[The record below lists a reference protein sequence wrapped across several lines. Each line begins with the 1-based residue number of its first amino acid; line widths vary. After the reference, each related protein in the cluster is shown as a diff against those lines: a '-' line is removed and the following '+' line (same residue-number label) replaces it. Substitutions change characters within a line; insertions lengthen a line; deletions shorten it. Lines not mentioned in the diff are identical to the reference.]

1 MEAGRRR
8 SLPFLGALV
17 PLCFDL
23 ALFLVRF
30 RRKYTARL
38 LLKPTTVTELN
49 TALAQLNSSS
59 GYCKEERTQ
68 LGEERRGKSGS
79 TLLAVLQTME
89 KLSKLSLVLQQGPA
103 RRGGQGRTLESSDAA
118 FYRVQPRPTMDPPD
132 AIYAFCPS
140 DDEATHYTPPR

>member
-1 MEAGRRR
+1 MEEKKKLFCKKTGGTSVLLAKGGGCGWLAGRRLGRTSSGGRARCWMEAGRRR

-59 GYCKEERTQ
+59 GYCKEERTY
-68 LGEERRGKSGS
+68 S
-79 TLLAVLQTME
+79 
-89 KLSKLSLVLQQGPA
+89 
-103 RRGGQGRTLESSDAA
+103 
-118 FYRVQPRPTMDPPD
+118 
-132 AIYAFCPS
+132 
-140 DDEATHYTPPR
+140 